1 MPSLDCN
8 ELIGGKKVADEETVA
23 PWKKGVEGRGGE
35 GVREQ
40 SCCYTDQSSMRL
52 LRELYKSSIGNNRSG
67 KRPVLS
73 PIILSM
79 PLSIYASISILE
91 GTATVL
97 SSAMAIFF

>member
-1 MPSLDCN
+1 M
-8 ELIGGKKVADEETVA
+8 
-23 PWKKGVEGRGGE
+23 
-35 GVREQ
+35 
-40 SCCYTDQSSMRL
+40 

-79 PLSIYASISILE
+79 LLSIYASISILE

-97 SSAMAIFF
+97 SSAMAIFFNWASAHVELLLLLQAAVFGTSQGK